1 MAKTKKRF
9 DPENQKR
16 RAPMIAGIV
25 ALLAAAGFMQS
36 KIDPTAKK
44 MQGDQTNTAKAFGGL
59 NNEFL
64 LLPLLGFREAA
75 AGLLWVRCDEFFHS
89 GDYDAILPMVR
100 LITYLD
106 PHADNVY
113 VTGAWHLSYNFT
125 DSSERSDR
133 RYIGPALAFLRE
145 GVANNP
151 NIPDIKFELGWEN
164 YDKVKD
170 FPEAEK
176 AFKDA
181 IAGPKGDGMAYD
193 FPQAANREATDRSD
207 DYPYAAPIRMIHIL
221 AHTYEKQG
229 RLPEAIAIWNQA
241 LVRSAK
247 DLADAKKNAP
257 TDVFKLTSLHAAEQ
271 HNHDEDFQR
280 WHDRYTFTNHDTS
293 VNPANHPGVLGIA
306 AGEAPK
312 VWDLAFKPEI
322 VVSRAK
328 VFKVRGQVNMAD
340 GGRIDVKLT
349 DWDYVEKP
357 ADQVQ
362 EKFSVD
368 PSQTILMDSISIRK
382 NHFEREMNMSQDPK
396 MYNFS
401 QPYYRIALT
410 FNPRTT
416 SPHIQDRFG
425 YSGEG
430 MTDSDL
436 SHITLDAAKT
446 REPLG
451 TKFIEGQ
458 GGTGPVWDGVQ
469 APWGQF
475 GQPMR
480 MLRVVFK
487 VSRAQL
493 MGSGGPITEKDIVP
507 GE

>member
-1 MAKTKKRF
+1 MAKTGKRY
-9 DPENQKR
+9 DPDSLR
-16 RAPMIAGIV
+16 RRNPLIAGIAV
-25 ALLAAAGFMQS
+25 LLAAAGFMQAQ
-36 KIDPTAKK
+36 IDPTARK
-44 MQGDQTNTAKAFGGL
+44 MQGNQTNTAKAFGGL

-89 GDYDAILPMVR
+89 GDYDAILPLVR

-106 PHADNVY
+106 PHAENVY

-133 RYIGPALAFLRE
+133 RYIIPAMTFLRE

-170 FPEAEK
+170 FVEAEK
-176 AFKDA
+176 AFKNA
-181 IAGPKGDGMAYD
+181 IAGPHGDGTAFDY
-193 FPQAANREATDRSD
+193 PQKEKSAPSDRSD
-207 DYPYAAPIRMIHIL
+207 DYPYAAPLRMTHIL

-229 RLPEAIAIWNQA
+229 RLPEAIAAWNQA
-241 LVRSAK
+241 LARSKK
-247 DLADAKKNAP
+247 DMAENKDPSK
-257 TDVFKLTSLHAAEQ
+257 VFSLRSLHDAEQ
-271 HNHDEDFQR
+271 HNHDEDLQR
-280 WHDRYTFTNHDTS
+280 WRDRYTASGHDAS
-293 VNPANHPGVLGIA
+293 VNPTDNPGVLGLFV
-306 AGEAPK
+306 GVPPK

-322 VVSRAK
+322 VVTRPK

-349 DWDYVEKP
+349 DWDYVDKS
-357 ADQVQ
+357 ADEVQ

-368 PSQTILMDSISIRK
+368 PAQTILMDSISVRK
-382 NHFEREMNMSQDPK
+382 DHFEREMDMSKDPK

-401 QPYYRIALT
+401 QPYYRIALS

-416 SPHIQDRFG
+416 APHIQDRFG

-430 MTDSDL
+430 MTDSDPA
-436 SHITLDAAKT
+436 HITLDTAKT

-451 TKFIEGQ
+451 TKYIEGQ
-458 GGTGPVWDGVQ
+458 GGSGPIWDGVT

-475 GQPMR
+475 GQPAR

-487 VSRAQL
+487 VSKSQL
-493 MGSGGPITEKDIVP
+493 LGNGAITEKDIVP
-507 GE
+507 NE

>member
-1 MAKTKKRF
+1 MAKTRKRF
-9 DPENQKR
+9 DPESQKR
-16 RAPMIAGIV
+16 RGPMLAAIA
-25 ALLAAAGFMQS
+25 ALLAVAGFTQS

-44 MQGDQTNTAKAFGGL
+44 MQSDQANTAKAFGGL

-133 RYIGPALAFLRE
+133 RYIVPALTFLRE

-181 IAGPKGDGMAYD
+181 IAGPKGDGTAFDY
-193 FPQAANREATDRSD
+193 PQADKKNAADRSD
-207 DYPYAAPIRMIHIL
+207 DYPYAAPLRMTHIL
-221 AHTYEKQG
+221 AHTYEKQA
-229 RLPEAIAIWNQA
+229 RLPEAIAEWNVA
-241 LVRSAK
+241 LARSAK
-247 DLADAKKNAP
+247 DMAENKDPSKTFSLK
-257 TDVFKLTSLHAAEQ
+257 SLHAAEQ
-271 HNHDEDFQR
+271 HNHDEDLQR
-280 WHDRYTFTNHDTS
+280 WHDRYTSTNHDKT
-293 VNPANHPGVLGIA
+293 VNESDHPGVLGIV
-306 AGEAPK
+306 AGEPPK

-349 DWDYVEKP
+349 DWDYVETA
-357 ADQVQ
+357 ADKVQ

-368 PSQTILMDSISIRK
+368 PTQTILMDSISIRK

-430 MTDSDL
+430 MTDADL
-436 SHITLDAAKT
+436 SHITLDTAKT

-451 TKFIEGQ
+451 TKYIEGQ

-480 MLRVVFK
+480 ALRVVYK
-487 VSRAQL
+487 VSKAQL
-493 MGSGGPITEKDIVP
+493 LGSGGPITDKDIVP
-507 GE
+507 NG

>member
-1 MAKTKKRF
+1 MAKSAKRYSP
-9 DPENQKR
+9 DSLR
-16 RAPMIAGIV
+16 RRNPLIGGV
-25 ALLAAAGFMQS
+25 AVLLAVAGFMQA

-44 MQGDQTNTAKAFGGL
+44 VRGDQTNTAKAFGGL

-133 RYIGPALAFLRE
+133 RYIVPAMTFLRE
-145 GVANNP
+145 GIANNM

-170 FPEAEK
+170 FAEAEK
-176 AFKDA
+176 AFKMA
-181 IAGPKGDGMAYD
+181 VAGPKGDGTGL
-193 FPQAANREATDRSD
+193 PGTD
-207 DYPYAAPIRMIHIL
+207 DYPYAAPLRMMHIL

-229 RLPEAIAIWNQA
+229 RIPEAIDAWNKA
-241 LVRSAK
+241 LARSEK
-247 DLADAKKNAP
+247 DMKDNKDPSKNY
-257 TDVFKLTSLHAAEQ
+257 SLHSLRDAET
-271 HNHDEDFQR
+271 HNRDQNIQR
-280 WHDRYTFTNHDTS
+280 WRDRYTTTGHDD
-293 VNPANHPGVLGIA
+293 VNPSANPGVLGLA
-306 AGEAPK
+306 PGQPPK
-312 VWDLAFKPEI
+312 VWDLVFKPQI
-322 VVSRAK
+322 DVTRPK
-328 VFKVRGQVNMAD
+328 VFKVKGQINMAD

-368 PSQTILMDSISIRK
+368 ATQTILMDSIAIRK
-382 NHFEREMNMSQDPK
+382 NHFEREMDMSKDPK

-401 QPYYRIALT
+401 QKYYRIVLS

-425 YSGEG
+425 FNGEG
-430 MTDSDL
+430 MTDSNL
-436 SHITLDAAKT
+436 SHIVYE
-446 REPLG
+446 RERELIG
-451 TKFIEGQ
+451 TKMIEGQ
-458 GGTGPVWDGVQ
+458 GGDGPIWDGATV
-469 APWGQF
+469 PWGQF
-475 GQPMR
+475 GQPTR
-480 MLRVVFK
+480 LLRVVYK
-487 VSRAQL
+487 VSKDQL
-493 MGSGGPITEKDIVP
+493 LGNGAITDKDIVP
-507 GE
+507 NP

>member
-1 MAKTKKRF
+1 MANNGETKKY
-9 DPENQKR
+9 DPDGLKR
-16 RAPMIAGIV
+16 RNPLLAGV
-25 ALLAAAGFMQS
+25 VVLLAAAGFMQS
-36 KIDPTAKK
+36 KIDPDQRK
-44 MQGDQTNTAKAFGGL
+44 MQGNQANTAKAFGGL

-133 RYIGPALAFLRE
+133 RYIVPAMTFLRE
-145 GVANNP
+145 GVVNNP

-170 FPEAEK
+170 FVTAEA

-181 IAGPKGDGMAYD
+181 IAGPHGDGTGV
-193 FPQAANREATDRSD
+193 PGTD
-207 DYPYAAPIRMIHIL
+207 DYPYAAPLRMTHIL

-229 RLPEAIAIWNQA
+229 RIPEAIAAWDKA
-241 LVRSAK
+241 LERCNK
-247 DLADAKKNAP
+247 DIKENKDPSKMF
-257 TDVFKLTSLHAAEQ
+257 TFHSLHDAEK
-271 HNHDEDFQR
+271 HNRDEDLQR
-280 WHDRYTFTNHDTS
+280 WRDRYTASGHDAS
-293 VNPANHPGVLGIA
+293 VNPTNHPGVLGLA
-306 AGEAPK
+306 VGQPPK
-312 VWDLAFKPEI
+312 VWDLVFKPQI
-322 VVSRAK
+322 DVTRPK
-328 VFKVRGQVNMAD
+328 VFKVRGQINMAD

-357 ADQVQ
+357 ADQIQ

-368 PSQTILMDSISIRK
+368 PTQTILMDSISIRK
-382 NHFEREMNMSQDPK
+382 NHFEREMDMSKDPK

-436 SHITLDAAKT
+436 SHITLDPTKT
-446 REPLG
+446 REPIG

-458 GGTGPVWDGVQ
+458 GGDGPIWDGATV
-469 APWGQF
+469 PWGKF
-475 GQPMR
+475 GQPTR

-487 VSRAQL
+487 VSKAQL
-493 MGSGGPITEKDIVP
+493 LGNGAITDKDIVKN
-507 GE
+507 E

>member
-1 MAKTKKRF
+1 MARTAKRY
-9 DPENQKR
+9 DPDSLKR
-16 RAPMIAGIV
+16 RTPLMAGIV
-25 ALLAAAGFMQS
+25 ALLAVAGFMQA
-36 KIDPTAKK
+36 KIDPTARK
-44 MQGDQTNTAKAFGGL
+44 MQGNQANTAKAFGGL

-89 GDYDAILPMVR
+89 GDYDAILPLVR

-133 RYIGPALAFLRE
+133 RYVVPAMAFLRE

-170 FPEAEK
+170 FVTAET

-181 IAGPKGDGMAYD
+181 VAGPKGDEMAFD
-193 FPQAANREATDRSD
+193 FPQADKKAAVDRSD
-207 DYPYAAPIRMIHIL
+207 DYPYAAPLRMIHIL

-229 RLPEAIAIWNQA
+229 RLPEAIAAWDKA
-241 LVRSAK
+241 LERSSK
-247 DLADAKKNAP
+247 DMATNKDPSK
-257 TDVFKLTSLHAAEQ
+257 VFSLHSLHDAET
-271 HNHDEDFQR
+271 HNRSEDLQR
-280 WHDRYTFTNHDTS
+280 WHDRYTTTSHDGT
-293 VNPANHPGVLGIA
+293 VNPSSNPGVLGLVPGA
-306 AGEAPK
+306 PPK
-312 VWDLAFKPEI
+312 VWDMAFKPQIE
-322 VVSRAK
+322 VTRPK
-328 VFKVRGQVNMAD
+328 VFKVRGQINMAD

-368 PSQTILMDSISIRK
+368 ATQTILMDSVSVRK
-382 NHFEREMNMSQDPK
+382 NRFEREMDMSKDPK

-401 QPYYRIALT
+401 QPYYRLVLS

-430 MTDSDL
+430 MTDFDL
-436 SHITLDAAKT
+436 SHIVYEKQ

-451 TKFIEGQ
+451 TKYIEGQ
-458 GGTGPVWDGVQ
+458 GGEGPIWDSVQ
-469 APWGQF
+469 IPWAQH
-475 GQPMR
+475 GQPTR
-480 MLRVVFK
+480 MLRVTYK
-487 VSRAQL
+487 VSKAEL
-493 MGSGGPITEKDIVP
+493 LGSGILPDKDIVP
-507 GE
+507 NP